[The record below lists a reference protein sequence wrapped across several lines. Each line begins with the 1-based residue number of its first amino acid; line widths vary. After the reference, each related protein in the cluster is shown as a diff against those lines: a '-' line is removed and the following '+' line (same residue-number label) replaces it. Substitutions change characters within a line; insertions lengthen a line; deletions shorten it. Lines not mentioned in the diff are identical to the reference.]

1 MNSPVESAIA
11 HMWERYS
18 EPLSLADIARSA
30 ILSRFHFC
38 RVFREATGVSPGRFL
53 SAVRIWQARRLLAST
68 TMSVTEIS
76 LAVGYN
82 SLGSFT
88 NHFTDSVGISPSRFR
103 RIWAEGIREVPAPA
117 AADDA
122 GAGTVAGLVE
132 LPPGYASARVYV
144 GVFPTPLIQRRPFA
158 WDIIDVTAD
167 SPASYSL
174 GNIPPGSWY
183 VKAVAEADS
192 SDPEPWTRRSL
203 LVGGQGLVA
212 VTAGS
217 VSHMDIMLR
226 ARRPTD
232 LPILFA
238 VPNLARPDTRRQD
251 LRRPV
256 LPAVPAIPAVPAVPD
271 ARHPLTVE
279 LATAGEHIA

>member
-18 EPLSLADIARSA
+18 EPLSLADIAKSA

-53 SAVRIWQARRLLAST
+53 SAVRIYQARRLLASSA
-68 TMSVTEIS
+68 MSVTEIS

-103 RIWAEGIREVPAPA
+103 RMWAEGLREVPAPA
-117 AADDA
+117 AAPDGT
-122 GAGTVAGLVE
+122 GAVTGLIE
-132 LPPGYASARVYV
+132 LPPGYALARAYV

-158 WDIIDVTAD
+158 WEILDVTAD
-167 SPASYSL
+167 DPVSYSL
-174 GNIPPGSWY
+174 GNVPPGTWY

-203 LVGGQGLVA
+203 LVGGHGMVS
-212 VTAGS
+212 VSAGS
-217 VSHMDIMLR
+217 VSQRDIELR
-226 ARRPTD
+226 TRRPTD

-238 VPNLARPDTRRQD
+238 VPSLTRTDARCQT
-251 LRRPV
+251 
-256 LPAVPAIPAVPAVPD
+256 IPAVPGAERPYI
-271 ARHPLTVE
+271 AE

>member
-1 MNSPVESAIA
+1 MNSPVESAIT

-18 EPLSLADIARSA
+18 EPMSLADIAKSA

-53 SAVRIWQARRLLAST
+53 SAVRIYQARRLLASS

-103 RIWAEGIREVPAPA
+103 RLWTEGIREVPVASA
-117 AADDA
+117 ALDET
-122 GAGTVAGLVE
+122 GSVTGMVE
-132 LPPGYASARVYV
+132 LPPDYASARVYV

-158 WDIIDVTAD
+158 WEILDVTAE

-174 GNIPPGSWY
+174 GNVPPGTWY

-203 LVGGQGLVA
+203 LVGGQGTVT
-212 VTAGS
+212 VTAQS
-217 VSHMDIMLR
+217 VSQLDITLR

-238 VPNLARPDTRRQD
+238 VPNLSRTDTR
-251 LRRPV
+251 
-256 LPAVPAIPAVPAVPD
+256 PAVASVQQFTA
-271 ARHPLTVE
+271 E

>member
-18 EPLSLADIARSA
+18 EPLSLADIAKSA

-38 RVFREATGVSPGRFL
+38 RVFRESTGVSPGRFL
-53 SAVRIWQARRLLAST
+53 SAVRIYQARRLLASSA
-68 TMSVTEIS
+68 MSVTEIS

-103 RIWAEGIREVPAPA
+103 RMWAEGLRDVSA
-117 AADDA
+117 AASSA
-122 GAGTVAGLVE
+122 VGGTGAVTGLIE
-132 LPPGYASARVYV
+132 LPPGYASARAYV

-158 WDIIDVTAD
+158 WEILDVTAD
-167 SPASYSL
+167 SQASDGPASYSL
-174 GNIPPGSWY
+174 GNVPPGTWY

-203 LVGGQGLVA
+203 LVGGHGMVS
-212 VTAGS
+212 VSAGS
-217 VSHMDIMLR
+217 VSQRDIALR
-226 ARRPTD
+226 TRRSTD

-238 VPNLARPDTRRQD
+238 VPSLTRTDTRR
-251 LRRPV
+251 RT
-256 LPAVPAIPAVPAVPD
+256 VPAVPGTERPYT
-271 ARHPLTVE
+271 AE
-279 LATAGEHIA
+279 LAAAGEHIA

>member
-1 MNSPVESAIA
+1 MNSPVESAIT

-18 EPLSLADIARSA
+18 EPMSLADIAKSA

-53 SAVRIWQARRLLAST
+53 SAVRIYQARRLLASS

-103 RIWAEGIREVPAPA
+103 RLWAEGIREVPAASPA
-117 AADDA
+117 SDDT
-122 GAGTVAGLVE
+122 GSVTGMVE
-132 LPPGYASARVYV
+132 LPPDYASARAYV

-158 WDIIDVTAD
+158 WEILDVTAD
-167 SPASYSL
+167 SQASGGPASYSL
-174 GNIPPGSWY
+174 ANVPPGTWH

-203 LVGGQGLVA
+203 LVGGQGM
-212 VTAGS
+212 VTVTPRS
-217 VSHMDIMLR
+217 VSQVDITLR
-226 ARRPTD
+226 TRRPTD

-238 VPNLARPDTRRQD
+238 VPNLSRSDTSGTAVA
-251 LRRPV
+251 PV
-256 LPAVPAIPAVPAVPD
+256 QQFTA
-271 ARHPLTVE
+271 E
-279 LATAGEHIA
+279 LAAAGEHIA

>member
-18 EPLSLADIARSA
+18 EPLSLADIAKSA

-38 RVFREATGVSPGRFL
+38 RVFRDATGVSPGRFL
-53 SAVRIWQARRLLAST
+53 SAVRIYQARRLLASS

-103 RIWAEGIREVPAPA
+103 RIWAEGIREVPASTSM
-117 AADDA
+117 ADEADRA
-122 GAGTVAGLVE
+122 PTGSIG
-132 LPPGYASARVYV
+132 LPPGYATAPDYV

-158 WDIIDVTAD
+158 WEILDVTAD
-167 SPASYSL
+167 SQASDGPASYSL
-174 GNIPPGSWY
+174 GSIPPGTWY

-203 LVGGQGLVA
+203 LVGGQGM
-212 VTAGS
+212 VTVSAGS
-217 VSHMDIMLR
+217 VSELDIALR
-226 ARRPTD
+226 TRRPTD

-238 VPNLARPDTRRQD
+238 VPSLTRRQD
-251 LRRPV
+251 SRH
-256 LPAVPAIPAVPAVPD
+256 PAVPAAPD
-271 ARHPLTVE
+271 ATRPFTAE
-279 LATAGEHIA
+279 LAAAGEHIA